1 MSRKNWIAF
10 LLSCIIAL
18 VYALPWLAF
27 SDQARTTE
35 IHNGPAG
42 LRILYLFVTV
52 FVTCAIFF
60 CCNFFLKNF
69 LSGQRRA
76 VRIAVQILIH
86 AIITLLCT
94 SVLLIIAT
102 LIFDVKAV
110 RAYLVF
116 YLIRNL
122 ILAVVVSLLCYIIDL
137 VERLE
142 KERMEV
148 LLLENR
154 NSESELS
161 ALRSQID
168 PHFIFNTL
176 STLGSLI
183 TPENRR
189 AILFLEH
196 MSDTFR
202 YVMEKRS
209 TKMVSLREELQFLS
223 SYLYM
228 MNCRFGDS
236 IQLTV
241 DIDNQEQHFV
251 PQFALQIAVENAIKH
266 NSISSI
272 APLLIDIRKNKNYLI
287 VRNSVRKAGSCEGF
301 GIGLSNLSKRYQLLS
316 NTTIEIYYT
325 ETHFE
330 LSLPLL

>member
-1 MSRKNWIAF
+1 
-10 LLSCIIAL
+10 
-18 VYALPWLAF
+18 
-27 SDQARTTE
+27 
-35 IHNGPAG
+35 
-42 LRILYLFVTV
+42 
-52 FVTCAIFF
+52 
-60 CCNFFLKNF
+60 
-69 LSGQRRA
+69 
-76 VRIAVQILIH
+76 
-86 AIITLLCT
+86 
-94 SVLLIIAT
+94 
-102 LIFDVKAV
+102 
-110 RAYLVF
+110 
-116 YLIRNL
+116 
-122 ILAVVVSLLCYIIDL
+122 
-137 VERLE
+137 
-142 KERMEV
+142 
-148 LLLENR
+148 
-154 NSESELS
+154 
-161 ALRSQID
+161 
-168 PHFIFNTL
+168 
-176 STLGSLI
+176 
-183 TPENRR
+183 
-189 AILFLEH
+189 
-196 MSDTFR
+196 
-202 YVMEKRS
+202 
-209 TKMVSLREELQFLS
+209 MVSLREELQFLS